1 MKNKIG
7 WCNLTF
13 NPAWG
18 CRNKC
23 PYCYARRIANF
34 RYNRMADK
42 EYSYM
47 KSQGITIF
55 QGEIANRLRHFV
67 PTFIES
73 NFYKRLPRKPQLV
86 AICELYGIDWKQ
98 YDDGVRTNIG

>member
-1 MKNKIG
+1 
-7 WCNLTF
+7 
-13 NPAWG
+13 
-18 CRNKC
+18 
-23 PYCYARRIANF
+23 
-34 RYNRMADK
+34 
-42 EYSYM
+42 M